1 MNLPRV
7 YTCSQS
13 WTPLPSPSPYHPS
26 GSSQCTSPSILYPA
40 SNLDWWFVS
49 YMILYMFQ
57 CHSPKSS
64 PPPQSPKDCSTLC
77 SSLWIYRH
85 LFNQSAPVAH
95 LGRFQFLPINVRGT
109 MSILTHWVTF
119 KVCDSW
125 GDLGLDTNQLECAVV
140 TSGCF
145 GSAVYPHCTHIFL
158 CTHPVISPAYIL
170 RSRISKWPKG

>member
-1 MNLPRV
+1 MFPILNPISLFSPHTIPLGHPSAPAQASCILHRTWTGDSFLIWY
-7 YTCSQS
+7 YTCFSAI
-13 WTPLPSPSPYHPS
+13 LPNHP
-26 GSSQCTSPSILYPA
+26 
-40 SNLDWWFVS
+40 
-49 YMILYMFQ
+49 
-57 CHSPKSS
+57 